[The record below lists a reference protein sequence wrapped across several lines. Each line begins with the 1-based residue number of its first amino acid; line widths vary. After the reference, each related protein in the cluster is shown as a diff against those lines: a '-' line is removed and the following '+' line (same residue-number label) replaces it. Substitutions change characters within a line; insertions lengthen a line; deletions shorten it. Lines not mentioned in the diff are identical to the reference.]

1 MTENEYKFL
10 KSLALKLHT
19 YIYRHG
25 KEMIEV
31 IYDICYLSDFL
42 LLRRNKIHMILVSIF
57 EAAAKNN

>member
-10 KSLALKLHT
+10 KSLALKSH
-19 YIYRHG
+19 IYRYG

-42 LLRRNKIHMILVSIF
+42 LSRRNKIHTILISIF
-57 EAAAKNN
+57 KAGAKNN